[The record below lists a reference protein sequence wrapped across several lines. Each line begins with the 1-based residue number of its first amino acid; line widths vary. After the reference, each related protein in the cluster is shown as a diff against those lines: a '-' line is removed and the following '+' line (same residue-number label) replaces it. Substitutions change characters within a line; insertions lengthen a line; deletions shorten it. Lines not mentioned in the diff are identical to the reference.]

1 MIRPEQEVT
10 GTSDLELVGQKHRG
24 QAGLGTG
31 VCGGV
36 GVGGRPGGTEPLTW
50 GCDANPSQ
58 PVSGLNVNHTWG
70 VRGGAGST

>member
-31 VCGGV
+31 VCGG
-36 GVGGRPGGTEPLTW
+36 TEPLTW
-50 GCDANPSQ
+50 GRDANPSQ

-70 VRGGAGST
+70 VRSGAGST